1 MSDKKNH
8 EQETAEQ
15 EKATEKETGK
25 SGKNYLNE
33 GMIFGPGIGLV
44 LGLIVGLLFLDDF
57 IMSMTLGMVFG
68 MGVGTTFGAS
78 IKKK

>member
-1 MSDKKNH
+1 MNGDKNH
-8 EQETAEQ
+8 EQETAGQEKMTEQ
-15 EKATEKETGK
+15 ETDK
-25 SGKNYLNE
+25 SEKNYLNE
-33 GMIFGPGIGLV
+33 GMIFGPSIGLV

-68 MGVGTTFGAS
+68 MGVGTTIGAS